1 MSEEMSHFSD
11 MNEMQ
16 NSLLTA
22 LKKSNEVT
30 SPFTE
35 QFLPV
40 FHFNFLL
47 EIKQLCFSALLLQT
61 WSLVHTHKTP

>member
-16 NSLLTA
+16 NSLLNA
-22 LKKSNEVT
+22 LRKSNEVT

-35 QFLPV
+35 QFLSV
-40 FHFNFLL
+40 FHFRFSL
-47 EIKQLCFSALLLQT
+47 EIKQLCFSAFRLQT
-61 WSLVHTHKTP
+61 WSLVHTHKNP